1 MIGFDLYEI
10 KAKEIKDELVGL
22 KISNDINYEIT
33 DFSTH
38 FIDRVLGQS
47 STSHKGMRLG
57 TTIEQLKDSI
67 ANPRKISEPF
77 LVNMKKNGKEYLDE
91 RINITGKSCSFV
103 YSVKDKLVVQAT
115 SFGEDIMIIINDKNK
130 KFVKNHIPKADEIL
144 NSASVRDALEA
155 FSDWLDM
162 NPDCWDENGYDYSDL
177 GRQAQKVYDD
187 ILYDNVYAN
196 KSNA

>member
-1 MIGFDLYEI
+1 MVDKNWCITKYGVLGMTYFEFLIGAMVCKNAWLEKI
-10 KAKEIKDELVGL
+10 K
-22 KISNDINYEIT
+22 YCIT
-33 DFSTH
+33 D
-38 FIDRVLGQS
+38 
-47 STSHKGMRLG
+47 K
-57 TTIEQLKDSI
+57 
-67 ANPRKISEPF
+67 
-77 LVNMKKNGKEYLDE
+77 MKKWQK
-91 RINITGKSCSFV
+91 ITVAFV
-103 YSVKDKLVVQAT
+103 
-115 SFGEDIMIIINDKNK
+115 IIIGLLIGHTLIVPSLFIAPFTGGIVILIFSIWEKTELIKNT
-130 KFVKNHIPKADEIL
+130 FHIPKADEIL

>member
-1 MIGFDLYEI
+1 MKINVGFGRSTAQ
-10 KAKEIKDELVGL
+10 KAV
-22 KISNDINYEIT
+22 
-33 DFSTH
+33 
-38 FIDRVLGQS
+38 S
-47 STSHKGMRLG
+47 S
-57 TTIEQLKDSI
+57 
-67 ANPRKISEPF
+67 ANKH
-77 LVNMKKNGKEYLDE
+77 YLDWSKE
-91 RINITGKSCSFV
+91 HNINSIKTLADYYNVKYNDSKRYALLQGYVKAVNSCSFV
-103 YSVKDKLVVQAT
+103 YSVKYKLIVQAT
-115 SFGEDIMIIINDKNK
+115 SFGEDIMIIINDINK

-144 NSASVRDALEA
+144 NSDSVRDALEA

>member
-1 MIGFDLYEI
+1 MLALAG
-10 KAKEIKDELVGL
+10 VRL
-22 KISNDINYEIT
+22 K
-33 DFSTH
+33 
-38 FIDRVLGQS
+38 R
-47 STSHKGMRLG
+47 RLAL
-57 TTIEQLKDSI
+57 Q
-67 ANPRKISEPF
+67 
-77 LVNMKKNGKEYLDE
+77 
-91 RINITGKSCSFV
+91 INIILIGVNSIITLADYYNVKYNDSKRYALLQEYVKAVNSCSFV
-103 YSVKDKLVVQAT
+103 YSRKDKLAVQAT

>member
-1 MIGFDLYEI
+1 
-10 KAKEIKDELVGL
+10 
-22 KISNDINYEIT
+22 
-33 DFSTH
+33 
-38 FIDRVLGQS
+38 
-47 STSHKGMRLG
+47 MRLG

-77 LVNMKKNGKEYLDE
+77 LVKMKKNGKAYLDE

-103 YSVKDKLVVQAT
+103 YSRKDKLAVQAT

>member
-1 MIGFDLYEI
+1 
-10 KAKEIKDELVGL
+10 
-22 KISNDINYEIT
+22 
-33 DFSTH
+33 
-38 FIDRVLGQS
+38 
-47 STSHKGMRLG
+47 MRLG

-77 LVNMKKNGKEYLDE
+77 LVNIKKNGKAYLDE
-91 RINITGKSCSFV
+91 RIKITGKSCSFV
-103 YSVKDKLVVQAT
+103 YSVKDKLLVQAT

-130 KFVKNHIPKADEIL
+130 KFVKNHIPNADKIL
-144 NSASVRDALEA
+144 NSDSARDALEA